1 MTDLASRLR
10 QALHSGSGSAARR
23 ELTYEPDSGGY
34 ERPTDI
40 DELCA
45 ALTAVP
51 AQTPAGRCLQVNRR
65 YDADRWYGDI
75 QIGNCERT
83 DVSPVEVLCAPG
95 AQASGP
101 SGPPVFLDIETTGLS
116 GGAGTVAFLV
126 GCGYFDLGAF
136 QIHQF
141 LLPSFAAERALLAA
155 VAASVEPAGCI
166 VTYNGKTFDLPL
178 METRWLFHR
187 MRMPLADKPHVDMLH
202 PARRLWRHRGGA
214 GIEPEG
220 CNLAVLERDL
230 FGVRR
235 IGDVPGFEIPSRY
248 FRFLRSG
255 NPAPLEA
262 VLEHNRHDL
271 VSLAVVTARDA
282 EIARIGSAAC
292 RDGRERVALGRL
304 FERAGKVDGAE
315 RCYRDATRDR
325 NARVSADAWCR
336 LALHLR
342 RARRYADA
350 ADAWRHVLETLGTSR
365 IPGTSGTSG
374 ILATLAREALAIHME
389 HRSGNLDGA
398 RALALE
404 ALLDLEEADEA
415 PGRRDALRY
424 RLARLDRKLAAVQ
437 QKGGANAAFP
447 EFL

>member
-10 QALHSGSGSAARR
+10 QALRSGSGPPPRR
-23 ELTYEPDSGGY
+23 ELTYEPESVSY
-34 ERPTDI
+34 EQSVDLN
-40 DELCA
+40 ELCA

-51 AQTPAGRCLQVNRR
+51 AETPAGRCLQINRR
-65 YDADRWYGDI
+65 YEAGQWHGDV
-75 QIGNCERT
+75 QIGDCDLPDLSALEAFN
-83 DVSPVEVLCAPG
+83 PG
-95 AQASGP
+95 TPGTSGT
-101 SGPPVFLDIETTGLS
+101 PVFLDIETTGLS

-136 QIHQF
+136 QVHQF
-141 LLPSFAAERALLAA
+141 LLTSYAAERALLAA

-202 PARRLWRHRGGA
+202 PARRLWRDRGRGSL
-214 GIEPEG
+214 GPEG

-235 IGDVPGFEIPSRY
+235 IRDVPGFDIPGRY

-262 VLEHNRHDL
+262 VLEHNRLDL
-271 VSLAVVTARDA
+271 VSLAVVTARVVA
-282 EIARIGSAAC
+282 MARDGSSAC

-304 FERAGKVDGAE
+304 FERGGKAVEAE
-315 RCYRDATRDR
+315 RCYQDATHD
-325 NARVSADAWCR
+325 AHVSVRADAWCR

-342 RARRYADA
+342 RARRYSDA
-350 ADAWRHVLETLGTSR
+350 ADAWQQLLRTLGT
-365 IPGTSGTSG
+365 PGTPGTHG
-374 ILATLAREALAIHME
+374 TLAREALAVHLE
-389 HRSGNLDGA
+389 HRAGNLDGA

-415 PGRRDALRY
+415 PRRRDAFRY

-437 QKGGANAAFP
+437 EKSGESATLFGP
-447 EFL
+447 G

>member
-1 MTDLASRLR
+1 
-10 QALHSGSGSAARR
+10 
-23 ELTYEPDSGGY
+23 
-34 ERPTDI
+34 
-40 DELCA
+40 
-45 ALTAVP
+45 
-51 AQTPAGRCLQVNRR
+51 
-65 YDADRWYGDI
+65 
-75 QIGNCERT
+75 
-83 DVSPVEVLCAPG
+83 
-95 AQASGP
+95 
-101 SGPPVFLDIETTGLS
+101 VFLDIETTGLS

-126 GCGYFDLGAF
+126 GCGYFDLGSF

-141 LLPSFAAERALLAA
+141 LLPSYAAERALLAA

-202 PARRLWRHRGGA
+202 PARRLWRYRDRA
-214 GIEPEG
+214 GLEPEG

-235 IGDVPGFEIPSRY
+235 RGDVPGFDIPARY

-262 VLEHNRHDL
+262 VLEHNRLDL
-271 VSLAVVTARDA
+271 VSLAVVTARVA
-282 EIARIGSAAC
+282 AMARGGSAAC
-292 RDGRERVALGRL
+292 RDGRERIALGRL
-304 FERAGKVDGAE
+304 FERGGQIEQAE
-315 RCYRDATRDR
+315 RCYRDATADR
-325 NARVSADAWCR
+325 HASVSAEAWCR

-350 ADAWRHVLETLGTSR
+350 AEAWGQVLGTV
-365 IPGTSGTSG
+365 GTPESLGV
-374 ILATLAREALAIHME
+374 LAREALAIHME
-389 HRSGNLDGA
+389 HRVRNLDGA

-404 ALLDLEEADEA
+404 ALVDLEDADEA
-415 PGRRDALRY
+415 PRRREALRY
-424 RLARLDRKLAAVQ
+424 RLARLERKLAVVQ
-437 QKGGANAAFP
+437 QKGGADAAFP

>member
-10 QALHSGSGSAARR
+10 QALRSGSPGSPRR
-23 ELTYEPDSGGY
+23 ELTYEPESRVY
-34 ERPTDI
+34 ERPTNL
-40 DELCA
+40 DELCV

-51 AQTPAGRCLQVNRR
+51 ADTPAGRCLQVNRR
-65 YDADRWYGDI
+65 YEAERWHGDV
-75 QIGNCERT
+75 QIGDCELKDLT
-83 DVSPVEVLCAPG
+83 ALDLFNPG
-95 AQASGP
+95 THGTSGTLGTLGTP
-101 SGPPVFLDIETTGLS
+101 GTPVFLDIETTGLS

-141 LLPSFAAERALLAA
+141 LLPSYAAERALLAA

-202 PARRLWRHRGGA
+202 PARRLWRQRDAEGSEA
-214 GIEPEG
+214 EG
-220 CNLAVLERDL
+220 CNLAILERDL

-235 IGDVPGFEIPSRY
+235 ISDVPGFDIPGRY

-262 VLEHNRHDL
+262 VLEHNRLDL
-271 VSLAVVTARDA
+271 VSLAVVTARVA
-282 EIARIGSAAC
+282 AMARGGSVAC
-292 RDGRERVALGRL
+292 RDGRERIALGRL
-304 FERAGKVDGAE
+304 FERGGKTEQAE
-315 RCYRDATRDR
+315 RCYRDATGDR
-325 NARVSADAWCR
+325 NRSVSADAWCR

-350 ADAWRHVLETLGTSR
+350 ADAWQEVLRILGTSR
-365 IPGTSGTSG
+365 TLG
-374 ILATLAREALAIHME
+374 TLAREALAIHME
-389 HRSGNLDGA
+389 HRSRDLDGA
-398 RALALE
+398 HALALE

-415 PGRRDALRY
+415 PRRRDALRY
-424 RLARLDRKLAAVQ
+424 RLARLERKLAVVQ
-437 QKGGANAAFP
+437 QEGGANAAFP